1 MKKIVRPTEFEHAV
15 YYEQFIALTNTGTS
29 ILNQLKNN
37 AKVLEQLIL
46 SFTETQLTKPYS
58 DGEWCIKDIL
68 LHLIDFERIF
78 VQRAMR
84 FARLDK
90 NLQPYFDEKEF
101 AKVANAK
108 LLSTKK
114 ILKEYKT
121 NRQATIVFFNNQ
133 PAEVLK
139 RKGLASNTLT
149 SVRALAWIICGHEL
163 HHIKIIKE
171 KFLND

>member
-1 MKKIVRPTEFEHAV
+1 MKKIAKPTEFEHAV
-15 YYEQFIALTNTGTS
+15 YYEQFIALTNNEES
-29 ILNQLKNN
+29 ILNQLKKN
-37 AKVLEQLIL
+37 AKEIELLVL
-46 SFTETQLTKPYS
+46 SFTETQLTTAYADDK
-58 DGEWCIKDIL
+58 WCIKDIL
-68 LHLIDFERIF
+68 QHLIDFERIF

-108 LLSTKK
+108 LFATKK

-121 NRQATIVFFNNQ
+121 NRQASIVFFNNQ
-133 PAEVLK
+133 PAEILK

-171 KFLND
+171 KYI